1 MQTNDRIV
9 ILFGGCHYAKWLIHR
24 DSYRTII
31 CRYGRETIGCT
42 DYLGLTLIVMLQEMS
57 DFMADFLVELRI
69 VPVMSRG
76 W

>member
-1 MQTNDRIV
+1 MREAV
-9 ILFGGCHYAKWLIHR
+9 
-24 DSYRTII
+24 
-31 CRYGRETIGCT
+31 GRT
-42 DYLGLTLIVMLQEMS
+42 DYLGLTGLVILQEMS